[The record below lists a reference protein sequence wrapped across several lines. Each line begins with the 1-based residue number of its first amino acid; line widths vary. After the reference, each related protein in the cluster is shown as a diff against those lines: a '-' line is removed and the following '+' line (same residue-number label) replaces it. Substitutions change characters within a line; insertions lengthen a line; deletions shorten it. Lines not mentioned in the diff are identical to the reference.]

1 MSNPVYKMIELTG
14 TSPVGIEDAVQNAL
28 KRAAKTVREMK
39 WLEVVE
45 VRGRIDEDHVGQ
57 WQVTV
62 KIGFTVLEDE
72 EEDD

>member
-1 MSNPVYKMIELTG
+1 MSSPVYKMIELTG
-14 TSPVGIEDAVQNAL
+14 TSPVSIDDAVQNAI

-45 VRGRIDEDHVGQ
+45 IRARIDEDHVGQ

-62 KIGFTVLEDE
+62 KVGFSVL
-72 EEDD
+72 EEDDD

>member
-1 MSNPVYKMIELTG
+1 MSNTVYKKIELTG
-14 TSPVGIEDAVQNAL
+14 TSPVSIDDAVQNAI

-45 VRGRIDEDHVGQ
+45 IRGRIDEDHVGQ

-62 KIGFTVLEDE
+62 KIGFTVLDE
-72 EEDD
+72 NEDD

>member
-14 TSPVGIEDAVQNAL
+14 TSPVSIDDAVQNAV

-45 VRGRIDEDHVGQ
+45 IRGRIDEDHVGQ

-62 KIGFTVLEDE
+62 KIGFNVLEDE
-72 EEDD
+72 EDD

>member
-1 MSNPVYKMIELTG
+1 MIEITG

>member
-1 MSNPVYKMIELTG
+1 VSVD
-14 TSPVGIEDAVQNAL
+14 DAVQNAI

-45 VRGRIDEDHVGQ
+45 IRGRIDEDHVGQ

-62 KIGFTVLEDE
+62 KIGFTVLEEDE
-72 EEDD
+72 ED